1 MPANRQVSDTRERDP
16 WRLSASVAVAIATI
30 VAIAGGVS
38 LLLHRSAGQPASEV
52 ILYCAQDQVF
62 AEPIL
67 AEFTRRTGIRV
78 KAVFDSEA
86 VKTVGLANRLL
97 AERGHPACD
106 VFWGNEE
113 FRTRQL
119 AAAGIFREP
128 DGWTAFGRR
137 TRRLVVDTRRIGD
150 PSSVDLEP
158 AGQGGT
164 IVIDP
169 PAKGPPITPPASLLE
184 LKNSRWRGKVSLAF
198 PLFGTTATHLHALRQ
213 HWGES
218 NWTTWCRALAANRP
232 FLEEGNSQ
240 VVRRVARGE
249 AWIGLT
255 DSDDI
260 GAGRREGFSVAAL
273 PVSPEMLTIPNTVGI
288 VRGAPHPEAA
298 QRLSDHLTS
307 PEVRAE
313 LVAVAALEDGAADEA
328 TLQPD
333 WPVLLRELDR
343 STARLQEIFRR

>member
-1 MPANRQVSDTRERDP
+1 MRGSSPR
-16 WRLSASVAVAIATI
+16 SARAPIVRGVLFAV
-30 VAIAGGVS
+30 VLLG
-38 LLLHRSAGQPASEV
+38 LLLLATLPLGSEKPKSIV

-119 AAAGIFREP
+119 AEAGIFREP
-128 DGWTAFGRR
+128 DGWTGFGRR
-137 TRRLVVDTRRIGD
+137 TRRLVVDTRRVGD
-150 PSSVDLEP
+150 PSSVDPEP

-164 IVIDP
+164 MVIDP

-184 LKNSRWRGKVSLAF
+184 LTNSRWRGKVSLAF

-218 NWTTWCRALAANRP
+218 NWTTW
-232 FLEEGNSQ
+232 
-240 VVRRVARGE
+240 
-249 AWIGLT
+249 
-255 DSDDI
+255 
-260 GAGRREGFSVAAL
+260 
-273 PVSPEMLTIPNTVGI
+273 
-288 VRGAPHPEAA
+288 
-298 QRLSDHLTS
+298 
-307 PEVRAE
+307 
-313 LVAVAALEDGAADEA
+313 
-328 TLQPD
+328 
-333 WPVLLRELDR
+333 
-343 STARLQEIFRR
+343 